1 MKKKFWH
8 FFSELFFFLILLNSE
23 FRINKIF
30 FLYFQSTTLHFGHI
44 HICTNPNLE
53 SLHLR
58 PRCGD
63 AGREVAEGETL
74 LQCAATKWSRLLVTS
89 IVGRKKATNRET
101 LRGSP
106 LWRSRRSSWVAASS
120 WRPLTPPPRTWWP
133 SAKPTNN
140 NLVTLGATRRPGQKE
155 SGRMWERGSS
165 SEVVR
170 GHTNVGEGRVRPQR
184 CGLTRVCSAAAE
196 ADVIVVISQEA
207 QLPPRGLTWPMISD
221 YYT

>member
-140 NLVTLGATRRPGQKE
+140 NLVTLGSGYPQELWRKAAWRGAAAAWPGQ
-155 SGRMWERGSS
+155 G
-165 SEVVR
+165 
-170 GHTNVGEGRVRPQR
+170 T
-184 CGLTRVCSAAAE
+184 AA
-196 ADVIVVISQEA
+196 
-207 QLPPRGLTWPMISD
+207 
-221 YYT
+221 

>member
-1 MKKKFWH
+1 MILFHYVGKISRWI
-8 FFSELFFFLILLNSE
+8 FFFLYSLLNG
-23 FRINKIF
+23 F
-30 FLYFQSTTLHFGHI
+30 FLICTQFVFVFFISAHFGHI
-44 HICTNPNLE
+44 RICINPNLG

-63 AGREVAEGETL
+63 AGREVAEGEPL
-74 LQCAATKWSRLLVTS
+74 LQCCHKMVPPPRNEYCRA
-89 IVGRKKATNRET
+89 KKATNRET

-155 SGRMWERGSS
+155 SGRVGGRGAKWGKGGSDL
-165 SEVVR
+165 R
-170 GHTNVGEGRVRPQR
+170 GAV
-184 CGLTRVCSAAAE
+184 
-196 ADVIVVISQEA
+196 
-207 QLPPRGLTWPMISD
+207 
-221 YYT
+221 